1 MSNRNLTQS
10 NLRVWNEDN
19 FFVLTKIQEEILKER
34 FLKSTKKLKYLGA
47 ILEHTDQIE
56 LDVNQQNN
64 GNNKIV

>member
-1 MSNRNLTQS
+1 MSNRNLTQN

-19 FFVLTKIQEEILKER
+19 FFVLTKIQEEILKEC